1 MSFNAIQI
9 ANSGLAATQAAI
21 DVVAGNISNAGTAGY
36 VRRSTNT
43 VSTVAGNGASGVR
56 IGEITRAL
64 GPLAQRQLRLET
76 AGAAYTAR
84 SATATGQLDQLFGTP
99 GASNSLDG
107 TVNAF
112 ATALQQLQAE
122 PASTSARSAVVT
134 AAGTLA
140 GRLGT
145 VSNGVQSLRTDA
157 ESRLGSDVS
166 AASNLLSQIAAL
178 NAKAVSSQ
186 GNDPAIL
193 DQRDAALDK
202 LSAYMD
208 ITTTAL
214 PDGSVTVATGSAVT
228 LVDHGT
234 AAKLAFDGRTT
245 LSANALWSADANQ
258 RGVGTVTATL
268 PGGSS
273 VDLVATDAIRSGSIA
288 ANLHLRDTT
297 LVQAQRGLDE
307 LAGGLSRAFSDSQ
320 APVSAATSGGQ
331 SGYDIALAGL
341 QPGNAVTLDLT
352 TSAGAAK
359 RYILVPTNG
368 TTPATVDPKLTN
380 DPTATVVTFDAS
392 GGASTY
398 ATKIA
403 AALTGAGVAVSAPSG
418 AAAGTV
424 RILSDGTAS
433 AATVRS
439 VSAGITATSLQGG
452 TAQMPLFVDSGY
464 GNTVFTG
471 SFQGGSH
478 LTGLAQRLSINP
490 SVTADTST
498 LVSYKSGTLQ
508 NDTTRP
514 DFLVSALT
522 ATGRVFG
529 AGAGIGGVE
538 APYTGSVQDF
548 ALRVVEKQAATA
560 QTASDLDEGQQVAL
574 ASAQSSFSA
583 EAGVS
588 IDREMAQLVQLQTA
602 YSANARV
609 LAAARDMLDTLLRI

>member
-1 MSFNAIQI
+1 MTFNAIQI
-9 ANSGLAATQAAI
+9 ATSGLAVTQAAI
-21 DVVAGNISNAGTAGY
+21 GVVAGNISNSGTAGY
-36 VRRSTNT
+36 VRRTAST

-56 IGEITRAL
+56 LGQIERAL

-84 SATATGQLDQLFGTP
+84 SASGTSQLDALFGTP
-99 GASNSLDG
+99 GATNSLDG

-112 ATALQQLQAE
+112 ATALQSLQSE
-122 PASTSARSAVVT
+122 PASTGARAGVVT

-140 GRLGT
+140 TRLAT
-145 VSNGVQSLRTDA
+145 ISDGVQSLRTDA
-157 ESRLGSDVS
+157 ETRLDMDVG
-166 AASNLLSQIAAL
+166 AASDLLSQIAGL

-186 GNDPAIL
+186 GSDPSIL

-208 ITTTAL
+208 ITASAL
-214 PDGSVTVATGSAVT
+214 PDGSVTVSTGSGVT

-234 AAKLAFDGRTT
+234 AASLAFDGRT
-245 LSANALWSADANQ
+245 ALAAGALYSSDPAV
-258 RGVGTVTATL
+258 RGVGTITATL
-268 PGGSS
+268 PGGSK
-273 VDLVATDAIRSGSIA
+273 VDLIETDAIRSGSIA
-288 ANLHLRDTT
+288 ANIELRDTT

-307 LAGGLSRAFSDSQ
+307 LAAGLSRAFSDSA
-320 APVSAATSGGQ
+320 APVTAATSGGQ

-352 TSAGAAK
+352 TSAGAAR

-368 TTPATVDPKLTN
+368 STPATIDAKLTN
-380 DPTATVVTFDAS
+380 DPNATVVTFDAS

-398 ATKIA
+398 AARIA
-403 AALTGAGVAVSAPSG
+403 TALTGAGVAVSAPSG

-433 AATVRS
+433 ASTVKS
-439 VSAGITATSLQGG
+439 VSAGITATALKSGA
-452 TAQMPLFVDSGY
+452 AQLPLFVDSGY
-464 GNTVFTG
+464 ANTAFTG

-478 LTGLAQRLSINP
+478 LTGLAQRLVVNP
-490 SVTADTST
+490 SLAADTST
-498 LVSYKSGTLQ
+498 LVSYGSSTLP

-522 ATGRVFG
+522 AKNRVFG
-529 AGAGIGGVE
+529 AAADIGGVS
-538 APYTGSVQDF
+538 APYTGTVQDF
-548 ALRVVEKQAATA
+548 ALRLVEKQGATA

-574 ASAQSSFSA
+574 ASARSSVAGES
-583 EAGVS
+583 GVS
-588 IDREMAQLVQLQTA
+588 IDTEMAQLVQLQTA